1 MTIKSANVII
11 NNYNYTILIITHSKL
26 NVNSFLKGSF
36 KIEKIINL
44 FKSNLLEKQAFNDIF
59 KCNELTSEYGLTLHE
74 EDVKEIITTRNVA
87 LEKSG
92 RIEFNGQIIN
102 KIITTFCDSPYISQ
116 NNYSDTINEL
126 VEIFYNYKNETLD
139 YISDDEL
146 IEIMKEYFDNY
157 CQGSL
162 ELLEGK
168 VLYKIADN
176 IRNGVKDYTNLDSEK
191 D

>member
-1 MTIKSANVII
+1 MKKN
-11 NNYNYTILIITHSKL
+11 
-26 NVNSFLKGSF
+26 
-36 KIEKIINL
+36 INL
-44 FKSNLLEKQAFNDIF
+44 FESNLLERQVFNDIS
-59 KCNELTSEYGLTLHE
+59 KCNELTSEYGLILRE
-74 EDVKEIITTRNVA
+74 EDVKEIIVTRNVA

-102 KIITTFCDSPYISQ
+102 KIIITFCDSPYISQ

-176 IRNGVKDYTNLDSEK
+176 IRNGVKDYTNIENEK

>member
-1 MTIKSANVII
+1 MK
-11 NNYNYTILIITHSKL
+11 NN
-26 NVNSFLKGSF
+26 
-36 KIEKIINL
+36 INL
-44 FKSNLLEKQAFNDIF
+44 FQNNLLEKQVFNDIF
-59 KCNELTSEYGLTLHE
+59 KCNELTSEYGLILNDE
-74 EDVKEIITTRNVA
+74 GVKEIIKTRNVA

-102 KIITTFCDSPYISQ
+102 KIIIAFCDSPYISQ
-116 NNYSDTINEL
+116 YNYNDTINEL

-139 YISDDEL
+139 YIGDDEL

-176 IRNGVKDYTNLDSEK
+176 IRRGVKDYTNLDGEK

>member
-1 MTIKSANVII
+1 MK
-11 NNYNYTILIITHSKL
+11 
-26 NVNSFLKGSF
+26 
-36 KIEKIINL
+36 EIINL
-44 FKSNLLEKQAFNDIF
+44 FESNLLEKQIFNDIS
-59 KCNELTSEYGLTLHE
+59 KCNEFTNEYGLMLQE
-74 EDVKEIITTRNVA
+74 EDVKEIIKTRNIA

-102 KIITTFCDSPYISQ
+102 KIIMIFCDSPYISQ
-116 NNYSDTINEL
+116 HNYSDTINEL

-146 IEIMKEYFDNY
+146 IEIMEDKFNNY

-176 IRNGVKDYTNLDSEK
+176 IRRGLKDYTNIDEEK
-191 D
+191 DW

>member
-1 MTIKSANVII
+1 MK
-11 NNYNYTILIITHSKL
+11 
-26 NVNSFLKGSF
+26 
-36 KIEKIINL
+36 EIINL
-44 FKSNLLEKQAFNDIF
+44 FESNLLEKQIYNDIS
-59 KCNELTSEYGLTLHE
+59 KCNELTTEYGLMLQE
-74 EDVKEIITTRNVA
+74 EDVKEIIKTRNIA

-102 KIITTFCDSPYISQ
+102 KIIMIFCDSPYISQ
-116 NNYSDTINEL
+116 HNYSDTINEL

-146 IEIMKEYFDNY
+146 IEIMKEYFDDY

-176 IRNGVKDYTNLDSEK
+176 IRNGVKDYTNLNSEK

>member
-1 MTIKSANVII
+1 MN
-11 NNYNYTILIITHSKL
+11 
-26 NVNSFLKGSF
+26 
-36 KIEKIINL
+36 EIINL
-44 FKSNLLEKQAFNDIF
+44 FENNSLEKQVFDEIIE
-59 KCNELTSEYGLTLHE
+59 CNEVTRDYSLKLNE
-74 EDVKEIITTRNVA
+74 EDVKEIIKTRNIA

-102 KIITTFCDSPYISQ
+102 KLIIAFRDSPYISQ
-116 NNYSDTINEL
+116 HNYSETINEL

-139 YISDDEL
+139 FIGDEEL
-146 IEIMKEYFDNY
+146 IEIMKDYFDNY

>member
-1 MTIKSANVII
+1 MK
-11 NNYNYTILIITHSKL
+11 
-26 NVNSFLKGSF
+26 NS
-36 KIEKIINL
+36 IDL
-44 FKSNLLEKQAFNDIF
+44 FKSNLLEKQVFNDIF
-59 KCNELTSEYGLTLHE
+59 QCNEITREYGLKLSE
-74 EDVKEIITTRNVA
+74 EDVKEIINTRNVA
-87 LEKSG
+87 LQKSG

-102 KIITTFCDSPYISQ
+102 KIITAFYDSPYISQ
-116 NNYSDTINEL
+116 YNYSDTINEL

>member
-1 MTIKSANVII
+1 MK
-11 NNYNYTILIITHSKL
+11 
-26 NVNSFLKGSF
+26 NS
-36 KIEKIINL
+36 IDL
-44 FKSNLLEKQAFNDIF
+44 FKNNLLNKQVFNEILQ
-59 KCNELTSEYGLTLHE
+59 CNEITSEYGLKFSE
-74 EDVKEIITTRNVA
+74 EAVKEIINTRNIA
-87 LEKSG
+87 LQKSG

-102 KIITTFCDSPYISQ
+102 KIITAFCGSPYISQ
-116 NNYSDTINEL
+116 YNYGDTINEL

-146 IEIMKEYFDNY
+146 IEIMEEKFNNY

-176 IRNGVKDYTNLDSEK
+176 IRNGIRDYMNIDDEK
-191 D
+191 DW

>member
-1 MTIKSANVII
+1 MK
-11 NNYNYTILIITHSKL
+11 
-26 NVNSFLKGSF
+26 
-36 KIEKIINL
+36 EIINL
-44 FKSNLLEKQAFNDIF
+44 FESNLLEKQIFNDIS
-59 KCNELTSEYGLTLHE
+59 KCNEFTTEYGLLLQE
-74 EDVKEIITTRNVA
+74 EDVKEIIKTRNIA

-102 KIITTFCDSPYISQ
+102 KIISTFCDSPYISQ
-116 NNYSDTINEL
+116 YNYSDTINEL

-146 IEIMKEYFDNY
+146 IEIMKEHFDNY

-168 VLYKIADN
+168 VLYIIADN
-176 IRNGVKDYTNLDSEK
+176 IRNGVEDYTNIDNEK
-191 D
+191 DC

>member
-1 MTIKSANVII
+1 MKGV
-11 NNYNYTILIITHSKL
+11 LKL
-26 NVNSFLKGSF
+26 S
-36 KIEKIINL
+36 EIINL
-44 FKSNLLEKQAFNDIF
+44 FDNTSLEKQVFNEIIQ
-59 KCNELTSEYGLTLHE
+59 CNEITQDYGLKLSE
-74 EDVKEIITTRNVA
+74 EDVKEIMKTRNVA

-102 KIITTFCDSPYISQ
+102 KIITAFSDSPYISQ
-116 NNYSDTINEL
+116 YNYSDTINEL

-139 YISDDEL
+139 FIGDDEL
-146 IEIMKEYFDNY
+146 IEIMKDYFDNY

-176 IRNGVKDYTNLDSEK
+176 IRNGVKDYTNLESEK

>member
-1 MTIKSANVII
+1 MN
-11 NNYNYTILIITHSKL
+11 
-26 NVNSFLKGSF
+26 
-36 KIEKIINL
+36 EIINL
-44 FKSNLLEKQAFNDIF
+44 FENNSLEKQVFDEIIE
-59 KCNELTSEYGLTLHE
+59 CNEVTRDYGLKLKE
-74 EDVKEIITTRNVA
+74 EDVKEIIKTRNIA

-102 KIITTFCDSPYISQ
+102 KLIIAFRDSPYISQ
-116 NNYSDTINEL
+116 YNYSETINEL

-139 YISDDEL
+139 FIGDEEL
-146 IEIMKEYFDNY
+146 IEIMKENFDNY

-168 VLYKIADN
+168 VVYKIADN
-176 IRNGVKDYTNLDSEK
+176 IRNGVKDYTNLNSEK

>member
-1 MTIKSANVII
+1 M
-11 NNYNYTILIITHSKL
+11 
-26 NVNSFLKGSF
+26 
-36 KIEKIINL
+36 NL
-44 FKSNLLEKQAFNDIF
+44 FENSLEKQIFNEVIE
-59 KCNELTSEYGLTLHE
+59 CNDFTLEYGLTLNA
-74 EDVKEIITTRNVA
+74 EDVKEIIKTRSIA

-102 KIITTFCDSPYISQ
+102 KIITAFCDSPYISQ
-116 NNYSDTINEL
+116 YNYSDTINEL

-139 YISDDEL
+139 YIGDDEL

-176 IRNGVKDYTNLDSEK
+176 IRNGVKDYTNLESEK

>member
-1 MTIKSANVII
+1 MKKN
-11 NNYNYTILIITHSKL
+11 
-26 NVNSFLKGSF
+26 
-36 KIEKIINL
+36 INL
-44 FKSNLLEKQAFNDIF
+44 FESNLLERQVFNDIS
-59 KCNELTSEYGLTLHE
+59 KCNELTSEYGLILSE
-74 EDVKEIITTRNVA
+74 EDVKEIIVTRNVA

-102 KIITTFCDSPYISQ
+102 KIIITFCDSPYISQ

-176 IRNGVKDYTNLDSEK
+176 IRNGVKDYTNIENEK

>member
-1 MTIKSANVII
+1 MKKS
-11 NNYNYTILIITHSKL
+11 L
-26 NVNSFLKGSF
+26 
-36 KIEKIINL
+36 NL
-44 FKSNLLEKQAFNDIF
+44 FESNLLEKQIFNDIF
-59 KCNELTSEYGLTLHE
+59 NCNELTIEYGLTLHE
-74 EDVKEIITTRNVA
+74 EDVKEIIETRNVA

-102 KIITTFCDSPYISQ
+102 KIIITFCDSPYISQ
-116 NNYSDTINEL
+116 YNYSDTINEL

-176 IRNGVKDYTNLDSEK
+176 IRNGVKDYTNIDYEK
-191 D
+191 E

>member
-1 MTIKSANVII
+1 MKKN
-11 NNYNYTILIITHSKL
+11 
-26 NVNSFLKGSF
+26 
-36 KIEKIINL
+36 INL
-44 FKSNLLEKQAFNDIF
+44 FESNLLEKQTFNDIF
-59 KCNELTSEYGLTLHE
+59 KCNELTIEYGLMLHE
-74 EDVKEIITTRNVA
+74 EDVKEIIKTRNVA

-102 KIITTFCDSPYISQ
+102 KIIITFCDSPYISQ
-116 NNYSDTINEL
+116 YNYSDTINEL

-168 VLYKIADN
+168 VLYKIANN
-176 IRNGVKDYTNLDSEK
+176 IRNGVKDYTNLDNEK

>member
-1 MTIKSANVII
+1 MK
-11 NNYNYTILIITHSKL
+11 
-26 NVNSFLKGSF
+26 
-36 KIEKIINL
+36 EIINL
-44 FKSNLLEKQAFNDIF
+44 FESNLLEKQIYNDIS
-59 KCNELTSEYGLTLHE
+59 KCNELTTEYGLMLQE
-74 EDVKEIITTRNVA
+74 EDVKEIIKTRNIA

-102 KIITTFCDSPYISQ
+102 KIIMIFCDSPYISQ
-116 NNYSDTINEL
+116 HNYSDTINEL

-146 IEIMKEYFDNY
+146 MEIMKEHFDNY

-176 IRNGVKDYTNLDSEK
+176 IRNGVKDYTNLDNEK

>member
-1 MTIKSANVII
+1 MK
-11 NNYNYTILIITHSKL
+11 
-26 NVNSFLKGSF
+26 NS
-36 KIEKIINL
+36 IDL
-44 FKSNLLEKQAFNDIF
+44 FTSNLLGKQVFNEIF
-59 KCNELTSEYGLTLHE
+59 QCNEVTREYGLKLSE
-74 EDVKEIITTRNVA
+74 EDVNEIINTRNIA
-87 LEKSG
+87 LQKSG

-102 KIITTFCDSPYISQ
+102 KIITAFCDSPYISQ
-116 NNYSDTINEL
+116 YNYGDTINEL

-146 IEIMKEYFDNY
+146 IEIMKENFDNY

-176 IRNGVKDYTNLDSEK
+176 IRSGFKDYTNLDNEK

>member
-1 MTIKSANVII
+1 MD
-11 NNYNYTILIITHSKL
+11 
-26 NVNSFLKGSF
+26 
-36 KIEKIINL
+36 EIINL
-44 FKSNLLEKQAFNDIF
+44 FQEGSLDKQVFNDIL
-59 KCNELTSEYGLTLHE
+59 KCNELTHEYGLRLN
-74 EDVKEIITTRNVA
+74 EDDIKEIINTRNLA

-92 RIEFNGQIIN
+92 RIEFDGQIVD
-102 KIITTFCDSPYISQ
+102 KIIMAFCNSPYISQ
-116 NNYSDTINEL
+116 YNYSDTINEL

-139 YISDDEL
+139 YIGDDEL

-176 IRNGVKDYTNLDSEK
+176 IRNGVKDYTNLNSEK

>member
-1 MTIKSANVII
+1 MKKS
-11 NNYNYTILIITHSKL
+11 
-26 NVNSFLKGSF
+26 
-36 KIEKIINL
+36 INL
-44 FKSNLLEKQAFNDIF
+44 FESKFLERQVFNDIS
-59 KCNELTSEYGLTLHE
+59 KCNELTTEYGLILQE
-74 EDVKEIITTRNVA
+74 EDVKEIIVTRNVA

-102 KIITTFCDSPYISQ
+102 KIIITFCDSPYISQ

-176 IRNGVKDYTNLDSEK
+176 IRNGVKDYTNIENEK

>member
-1 MTIKSANVII
+1 MK
-11 NNYNYTILIITHSKL
+11 NN
-26 NVNSFLKGSF
+26 
-36 KIEKIINL
+36 INL
-44 FKSNLLEKQAFNDIF
+44 FQNNLLDKQVFNDIF
-59 KCNELTSEYGLTLHE
+59 KCNELTSEYGLILNDE
-74 EDVKEIITTRNVA
+74 GVKEIIKTRNVA

-102 KIITTFCDSPYISQ
+102 KIIIAFCDSPYISQ
-116 NNYSDTINEL
+116 YNYNDTINEI

-139 YISDDEL
+139 YIGDDEL

-176 IRNGVKDYTNLDSEK
+176 IRRGVKNYTNLDNEK

>member
-1 MTIKSANVII
+1 MD
-11 NNYNYTILIITHSKL
+11 
-26 NVNSFLKGSF
+26 
-36 KIEKIINL
+36 EIINL
-44 FKSNLLEKQAFNDIF
+44 FQEGSLDKQVFNDIL
-59 KCNELTSEYGLTLHE
+59 KCNELTHEYGLRLN
-74 EDVKEIITTRNVA
+74 EDDIKEIINTRNLA

-92 RIEFNGQIIN
+92 RIEFNGQVIN
-102 KIITTFCDSPYISQ
+102 KIVMVFCDSPYISQ
-116 NNYSDTINEL
+116 YNYSDTINEL

-139 YISDDEL
+139 YIGDDEL

-176 IRNGVKDYTNLDSEK
+176 IRNGVKDYKNIDSEK
-191 D
+191 E

>member
-1 MTIKSANVII
+1 
-11 NNYNYTILIITHSKL
+11 LD
-26 NVNSFLKGSF
+26 
-36 KIEKIINL
+36 EIINL
-44 FKSNLLEKQAFNDIF
+44 FQEGSLDKQVFNDIL
-59 KCNELTSEYGLTLHE
+59 KCNELTHEYGLRLN
-74 EDVKEIITTRNVA
+74 EDDIKEIINTRNLA

-92 RIEFNGQIIN
+92 RIEFDGQIVD
-102 KIITTFCDSPYISQ
+102 KIIMAFCNSPYISQ
-116 NNYSDTINEL
+116 YNYSDTINEL

-139 YISDDEL
+139 YIGDKEL